1 VTRSIRVLDPAT
13 VGQIAAGEVVDRPA
27 SVAKE
32 LVENAVDAG
41 AARITVEID
50 SRGTEITLIRVTD
63 DGCGMAADD
72 AQRAFQRHATSKIR
86 AIDDLESLSTLGFRG
101 EALASIGAVAR
112 VELITRLHTSTEA
125 VRIRVRGGKIDPPE
139 PVGAPPGT
147 SVAVTD
153 LLYNTPARKKFLRS
167 VHTETAHCI
176 DVVERAALSHPG
188 IACVCILNRNER
200 FVTPGSGSLLDVIR
214 AIHGREVADAMVRVR
229 AEEGGVTVSGYVSRP
244 SLTRSRSN
252 ALTISINHR
261 PVTSTPLA
269 GAVRE
274 GYGTL
279 LPRGRHPVA
288 FINLSLD
295 PRRVDANVH
304 PTKREVRLSEEAVV
318 MEILARAV
326 GSALRSRSEVRSIGT
341 GVGHRAPS
349 PSIDPQPPGVREAA
363 HRPFLATD
371 RQLRLTEGGDTGE
384 EKEVLS
390 DMEILGQFGN
400 SYIVT
405 RGTDG
410 ETLYLIDQHAAH
422 ERVLYEQVKER
433 AGGRGRSQELI
444 APAVIHLSP
453 AEQAAVTAALPLLE
467 GEGFGLEPFGG
478 RSWMVTA
485 VPVVLGTMQGTEAI
499 RDVISGFVSGEPDGY
514 EGDREH
520 LVRLLSCR
528 GAIKAET
535 PLSVEQMERL
545 LSQLRRCRDPLTCP
559 HGRPTVLAFPRSRVD
574 GFFLRT

>member
-1 VTRSIRVLDPAT
+1 MTPSIRVLDPAT

-27 SVAKE
+27 SVVKE

-41 AARITVEID
+41 SARITVEI
-50 SRGTEITLIRVTD
+50 STRGREITLIRVTD
-63 DGCGMAADD
+63 DGCGMTAED
-72 AQRAFQRHATSKIR
+72 ATLAFRRHATSKIR
-86 AIDDLESLSTLGFRG
+86 AIDDLETLSTLGFRG

-112 VELITRLHTSTEA
+112 VELLTRPPPSTEG
-125 VRIRVRGGKIDPPE
+125 VRIRVRGGGTDPPE
-139 PVGAPPGT
+139 PAGAPPGT

-153 LLYNTPARKKFLRS
+153 LLYNMPARKKFLRS
-167 VHTETAHCI
+167 VQTETSHCI
-176 DVVERAALSHPG
+176 DVVERAALSHPD
-188 IACVCILNRNER
+188 ISCVCILNGDER
-200 FVTPGSGSLLDVIR
+200 FTTPGSGSFLDVIR
-214 AIHGREVADAMVRVR
+214 AIHGKEVADAMVPVS
-229 AEEGGVTVSGYVSRP
+229 AEEQEVAVSGYISRP
-244 SLTRSRSN
+244 SLTRSRGT
-252 ALTISINHR
+252 AVTISINHR
-261 PVTSTPLA
+261 PVTSASLA

-304 PTKREVRLSEEAVV
+304 PTKREVRVSDEAVV

-326 GSALRSRSEVRSIGT
+326 GSALRSRSEVRSAGT
-341 GVGHRAPS
+341 GTGHRAPS
-349 PSIDPQPPGVREAA
+349 PPVAPSPPGVREAP

-371 RQLRLTEGGDTGE
+371 RQLRLTEDGE
-384 EKEVLS
+384 PTESMDILP

-400 SYIVT
+400 TYIVA

-410 ETLYLIDQHAAH
+410 GTLYLIDQHAAH
-422 ERVLYEQVKER
+422 ERVLYEQVLER
-433 AGGRGRSQELI
+433 AGGRGWSQELI

-467 GEGFGLEPFGG
+467 EEGFVLEPFGG
-478 RSWMVTA
+478 RSWVVTA

-499 RDVISGFVSGEPDGY
+499 RDVISGFISGEPTEY
-514 EGDREH
+514 EGDREY

-528 GAIKAET
+528 GAIKAEM
-535 PLSVEQMERL
+535 PLSGEQMERL
-545 LSQLRRCRDPLTCP
+545 LSQLRRCQEPLTCP